1 PSSTVGASPNTG
13 NGRCPASLAVVDISR
28 YAIGDEWDKLKPGEQ
43 SGKYNQ
49 LVRCSPDQP
58 TPTIVA
64 GNGTDAIK
72 SAWGPTHPYE
82 KRKFTI
88 AELKR
93 ICGFPDDFILTGTFA
108 QQWER
113 LGRAVAP
120 PMMAA
125 VAAHIRDTI
134 LQPARVQDVT

>member
-1 PSSTVGASPNTG
+1 MGT
-13 NGRCPASLAVVDISR
+13 VDISR
-28 YAIGDEWDKLKPGEQ
+28 YAIGAEWDKLKPGEQ
-43 SGKYNQ
+43 SKKYFQ
-49 LVRCSPDQP
+49 LIKAHPDKP
-58 TPTIVA
+58 VGTILQS
-64 GNGTDAIK
+64 
-72 SAWGPTHPYE
+72 SAAFPSAACVTHPYE

-88 AELKR
+88 PELKR

-125 VAAHIRDTI
+125 VAKHIRETI
-134 LQPARVQDVT
+134 LLPDK